1 MATFMAQQQTGV
13 AATETA
19 RPAKRKLFTEQSLL
33 TTGTEQKKKMT
44 GLGGLQRKC
53 HPGRVNASEVVGRGE
68 KEREKR

>member
-33 TTGTEQKKKMT
+33 TTGTEQKKKNDR
-44 GLGGLQRKC
+44 LGWVTKEVPPRESQCFR
-53 HPGRVNASEVVGRGE
+53 GRWEG
-68 KEREKR
+68 